1 MNKKCPIS
9 NEEFESLGRAVLS
22 QFVAGLQTPDPHTIA
37 ACLGTLMVLI
47 GDNIA
52 ANFDDKL
59 ANFLFAESYHQWCA
73 KHGLEV
79 IRHE

>member
-9 NEEFESLGRAVLS
+9 NEEFESLGRAVIS
-22 QFVAGLQTPDPHTIA
+22 QFVSGLKVGDPEVIA

-59 ANFLFAESYHQWCA
+59 ANVLFAESYHQWCA
-73 KHGLEV
+73 KNGLEV